1 MPIDPDGRFAE
12 SPTPEIEGNWFDVEG
27 VLADGSEPMSGT
39 LTLAGDRAWL
49 QPDGIPRW
57 SEHALNRHGAA
68 VLRYDDG
75 DTKISDGLRLKE
87 GRLLRTV
94 NVVTDELYTD
104 RQLVAYQREDR

>member
-1 MPIDPDGRFAE
+1 M
-12 SPTPEIEGNWFDVEG
+12 
-27 VLADGSEPMSGT
+27 
-39 LTLAGDRAWL
+39 
-49 QPDGIPRW
+49 
-57 SEHALNRHGAA
+57 HRHGCCSLSLLQHAA

-87 GRLLRTV
+87 GRLLRMV